1 MVQEEQTGS
10 TQVQGRVGLVHDD
23 EMLDVD
29 DVVAG
34 VHCGA
39 LEDDEV
45 RHDDQESVME
55 EAVEQV
61 EESHDNTVLE
71 DKVDNADDALD
82 DHIDEV
88 SHSVVSGD
96 IVDSNDD
103 DVDRNIH
110 YLVHD
115 VVYDQD
121 HEDVQ
126 HQEQQEQQVS
136 GLLVLDLNQLHI
148 H

>member
-10 TQVQGRVGLVHDD
+10 TQVQGRVELVHDD
-23 EMLDVD
+23 EMMDVD

-34 VHCGA
+34 VHCDA

-61 EESHDNTVLE
+61 EVSHDNTVLE
-71 DKVDNADDALD
+71 DNDVDNALD

-136 GLLVLDLNQLHI
+136 GLLVLDLDQLHI

>member
-10 TQVQGRVGLVHDD
+10 TQVQGRVELVHDD
-23 EMLDVD
+23 EMMDVD

-34 VHCGA
+34 VHCDA

-61 EESHDNTVLE
+61 EVSHDNTVLE
-71 DKVDNADDALD
+71 DNDVDNALD

-88 SHSVVSGD
+88 SHSVVSGVS
-96 IVDSNDD
+96 ISS
-103 DVDRNIH
+103 H
-110 YLVHD
+110 KLYLIEYQTVSCLAN
-115 VVYDQD
+115 VVKIPKSDGFISRHRY
-121 HEDVQ
+121 
-126 HQEQQEQQVS
+126 
-136 GLLVLDLNQLHI
+136 
-148 H
+148 

>member
-23 EMLDVD
+23 EML

-61 EESHDNTVLE
+61 EAGCRFL
-71 DKVDNADDALD
+71 
-82 DHIDEV
+82 
-88 SHSVVSGD
+88 
-96 IVDSNDD
+96 
-103 DVDRNIH
+103 
-110 YLVHD
+110 
-115 VVYDQD
+115 
-121 HEDVQ
+121 
-126 HQEQQEQQVS
+126 
-136 GLLVLDLNQLHI
+136 
-148 H
+148 